1 MDRSEEDPPV
11 TDINDL
17 QAGWRERTGRVQNLN
32 KLFIIGCGKSGT
44 TWLRNMLN
52 GHPQIVVQG
61 EGSFAWRLLPHFF
74 QAIEAFNKHQQQGQ
88 PTVTHVDSNDALVL
102 ARLMIDTQFAKYVE
116 HARQAG
122 RDVTALR
129 YVADKTPQ
137 HTIAIPLLSALY
149 PQSKFV
155 HIMRDPRDV
164 AVSGWFH
171 DGKTSGRSFEQFIH
185 HYMNEVWPL
194 QVGSARRDGP
204 GLGAGRYLEIR
215 YEDLLESE
223 ERIVAGLLGFL
234 DVESSNEIIASCR
247 AAGSFRRLSG
257 GRTRGQEDQSNF
269 YRKGVAGDWRNHLP
283 LELVQPCCDRIA
295 GLMRDAG
302 YDPDCGVALEA
313 ATGAN

>member
-1 MDRSEEDPPV
+1 MA
-11 TDINDL
+11 DINDL
-17 QAGWRERTGRVQNLN
+17 LAQWRERTGRIEHLN

-74 QAIEAFNKHQQQGQ
+74 QALEAFNKHQQQGQ
-88 PTVTHVDSNDALVL
+88 PPVTHVDSNDALVM

-122 RDVTALR
+122 RDVTSLR

-137 HTIAIPLLSALY
+137 HTIAIPLLSTLY
-149 PQSKFV
+149 PESKFV

-171 DGKTSGRSFEQFIH
+171 DGQTSGRTFEQFIH

-204 GLGAGRYLEIR
+204 GLGPNRYFELR
-215 YEDLLESE
+215 YRDLLENE
-223 ERIVAGLLGFL
+223 GDWLLQLLQFL
-234 DVESSNEIIASCR
+234 EVETNPETIARCR
-247 AAGSFRRLSG
+247 TAGSFKRLSG
-257 GRTRGQEDQSNF
+257 GRERGEEDQASF

-295 GLMRDAG
+295 DLMRDVG
-302 YDPDCGVALEA
+302 YDPDCGAALEA
-313 ATGAN
+313 AANAN